1 MKKATKARTANRMQ
15 REESEYVSFPIITLA
30 HLSSDEKQKVM
41 KLAENLIRVGQE
53 YSAALA
59 LIEEMKEK
67 HETEVIEL
75 KRNISLLN
83 ELLSKKTSALS
94 SMEAKEKEFLT
105 LILVYQTK
113 LQNTYEIT
121 RLLSQSEEDLM
132 RRLSNSELSITQQR
146 ILINNQNDA
155 MDALRRDKDN
165 LESSLKE
172 AKEQSHEKI
181 MALEIALGL
190 SRSATRPVLA
200 STAGSFTPDRSVDE
214 SFYRAFYAET
224 PRSSLKEKDAVPLSE
239 LSSAIAVRKQGVDV
253 AVQAS
258 VQVQVQSQDKQ
269 DQLDVEEV
277 ALAVAKN
284 ADELVR
290 RRQFVVPSTE
300 GRLEVGGLQ
309 FGGKKLSSSKSKRM
323 TQSKSKVKPPAKA
336 TAPSLLPAG
345 DAMVTGKPRYPQA
358 SSLSS
363 PNSAGSSKTAIHKL
377 DSKIAITALESH
389 AQYYDDS
396 LFDLLD
402 ELG

>member
-1 MKKATKARTANRMQ
+1 
-15 REESEYVSFPIITLA
+15 
-30 HLSSDEKQKVM
+30 
-41 KLAENLIRVGQE
+41 
-53 YSAALA
+53 
-59 LIEEMKEK
+59 
-67 HETEVIEL
+67 
-75 KRNISLLN
+75 
-83 ELLSKKTSALS
+83 
-94 SMEAKEKEFLT
+94 
-105 LILVYQTK
+105 
-113 LQNTYEIT
+113 
-121 RLLSQSEEDLM
+121 
-132 RRLSNSELSITQQR
+132 
-146 ILINNQNDA
+146 
-155 MDALRRDKDN
+155 
-165 LESSLKE
+165 
-172 AKEQSHEKI
+172 

-200 STAGSFTPDRSVDE
+200 SSAGRSTPDRSVDE

-224 PRSSLKEKDAVPLSE
+224 PRSSLKEKDAAPLSE

-258 VQVQVQSQDKQ
+258 VQVQVHSQDMQ

-290 RRQFVVPSTE
+290 RRQFVVSSTE
-300 GRLEVGGLQ
+300 GRLEDDVLQ

-323 TQSKSKVKPPAKA
+323 AQSKSKVKPPAKA
-336 TAPSLLPAG
+336 TAPSLMPAG
-345 DAMVTGKPRYPQA
+345 DAMVTGKTRYPQA
-358 SSLSS
+358 SSSLSS

-377 DSKIAITALESH
+377 DSKIAVTALESH

>member
-1 MKKATKARTANRMQ
+1 
-15 REESEYVSFPIITLA
+15 
-30 HLSSDEKQKVM
+30 
-41 KLAENLIRVGQE
+41 
-53 YSAALA
+53 
-59 LIEEMKEK
+59 
-67 HETEVIEL
+67 
-75 KRNISLLN
+75 
-83 ELLSKKTSALS
+83 
-94 SMEAKEKEFLT
+94 
-105 LILVYQTK
+105 
-113 LQNTYEIT
+113 
-121 RLLSQSEEDLM
+121 
-132 RRLSNSELSITQQR
+132 
-146 ILINNQNDA
+146 
-155 MDALRRDKDN
+155 
-165 LESSLKE
+165 
-172 AKEQSHEKI
+172 

-190 SRSATRPVLA
+190 SRSATRP
-200 STAGSFTPDRSVDE
+200 GSFTPDRSVDE

-224 PRSSLKEKDAVPLSE
+224 PRSSLKEKDVVPLSE

-269 DQLDVEEV
+269 DQLDVDEV

-300 GRLEVGGLQ
+300 GRVEVDGLQ
-309 FGGKKLSSSKSKRM
+309 KKLNSSKSKRM

-336 TAPSLLPAG
+336 TLLPAG
-345 DAMVTGKPRYPQA
+345 DAMVTSRPRYPQA